1 MMLCRAFI
9 SLHVII
15 DVNID
20 GTDFNVHIIN
30 THNFEIIS
38 GF

>member
-1 MMLCRAFI
+1 MMCTAFI
-9 SLHVII
+9 LLHII
-15 DVNID
+15 TDVNIT

-30 THNFEIIS
+30 THNFDVIS

>member
-1 MMLCRAFI
+1 MMCTAFTL
-9 SLHVII
+9 LHII
-15 DVNID
+15 TDVNIT

-30 THNFEIIS
+30 THNIDVIS